1 MIDDDYL
8 IKVKDY
14 MPLPRPDKRLIDSD
28 GAVLPLITIETEV

>member
-14 MPLPRPDKRLIDSD
+14 MPLPRPNRRLIDSD
-28 GAVLPLITIETEV
+28 GTVLPLITIETEV

>member
-1 MIDDDYL
+1 MIDDEYL

-28 GAVLPLITIETEV
+28 GTVLPLITIETEV

>member
-14 MPLPRPDKRLIDSD
+14 MPLPRPSRRLIDSD
-28 GAVLPLITIETEV
+28 GTVLPLITIETEV

>member
-1 MIDDDYL
+1 MVDDDYL

-28 GAVLPLITIETEV
+28 GTVLPLITIETEV

>member
-28 GAVLPLITIETEV
+28 GTVLPLITIETEV